1 MKIISS
7 AKLITIGLVITL
19 FTSCENEDS
28 DRNGMVIGSVHGI
41 ISDESSNARLDS
53 VNVYWINNGELQS
66 TQTDSLGYYAISE
79 LSTGD
84 YEITFSKDGEFATG
98 TVSVTIPSF
107 QDLESVEHLPKNSD
121 YPYSETQDVE
131 LFGLT
136 SELTGLIYKAEDVE
150 NITSLILGKITTT
163 LENNGRVEIRGFGSL
178 SVRKRDQKNGRNP
191 RTGES
196 VFVPEKKA
204 PIFKSGKGLRDRLNY
219 KI

>member
-1 MKIISS
+1 MRIINP
-7 AKLITIGLVITL
+7 ARLITIGLIITL
-19 FTSCENEDS
+19 FTSCGNRDS

-107 QDLESVEHLPKNSD
+107 QDLESVEHFFKKFRLP
-121 YPYSETQDVE
+121 
-131 LFGLT
+131 L
-136 SELTGLIYKAEDVE
+136 
-150 NITSLILGKITTT
+150 
-163 LENNGRVEIRGFGSL
+163 
-178 SVRKRDQKNGRNP
+178 
-191 RTGES
+191 
-196 VFVPEKKA
+196 
-204 PIFKSGKGLRDRLNY
+204 
-219 KI
+219 